1 MPDAAEALYLETL
14 SLFGRN
20 LLYSMADAPPD
31 HFLMRDTCALAASL
45 EVARVSTMAQ
55 EGCQLAQ
62 AEEFIR
68 GVDDLA
74 LLIDR
79 LGGLERISHSLL
91 AKNYLE
97 CAQVAD
103 AMLDMI
109 IDLKK
114 E

>member
-1 MPDAAEALYLETL
+1 MPDAADALYLKIQG
-14 SLFGRN
+14 LFVNN
-20 LLYSMADAPPD
+20 LLFSMADAPPD
-31 HFLMRDTCALAASL
+31 HFLMADTCALVATL
-45 EVARVSTMAQ
+45 EVARVSTLAHG
-55 EGCQLAQ
+55 GCQLVQ

-91 AKNYLE
+91 AKNYLQ